1 MKNLFRKTTLILILI
16 INFSC
21 SNNDDSSTNINSNF
35 VGDWSGT
42 FNGDDAGTWEVNVS
56 SNGTVSGTAHSTTF
70 SDNYQIQGNV
80 NNNGELTATIGTS
93 DVGGEFIGQLSGNN
107 ANGIWNNSEAE
118 MGGDWIGT
126 KN

>member
-1 MKNLFRKTTLILILI
+1 MKNLFRKTTLLLILI

-21 SNNDDSSTNINSNF
+21 SNNDDSPSNINSNF

-56 SNGTVSGTAHSTTF
+56 SNGNVSGTAHSTTF
-70 SDNYQIQGNV
+70 SDNYQIQGSV

-93 DVGGEFIGQLSGNN
+93 DVGGEFIGQLNGNN

-118 MGGDWIGT
+118 MSGDWIGT

>member
-1 MKNLFRKTTLILILI
+1 MKNLLKKAVLILILI

-21 SNNDDSSTNINSNF
+21 LNNDDSSSNINSNF
-35 VGDWSGT
+35 VGNWSGT
-42 FNGDDAGTWEVNVS
+42 FNGDDTGTWDVNVS
-56 SNGTVSGTAHSTTF
+56 SNGTVSGTAYSITF
-70 SDNYQIQGNV
+70 SDNYQIQGSV

-93 DVGGEFIGQLSGNN
+93 DVGGEFIGQLNGNN

-118 MGGDWIGT
+118 MNGNWIGT